1 MKDLKGKTAFV
12 TGAASGIGRGLALV
26 LAQEGC
32 NLAIADLET
41 KPLQEVRS
49 ELEKRGA
56 KVLALTLDVSDRPAV
71 YRAADETEH
80 FFGKVHIVCNNAGIG
95 LRDTPLDQIADAD
108 YDWAFG
114 VNTFGVING
123 VKAFLPK
130 IKKHGEGGHIV
141 NTASMAGLHVM
152 PGWHHGL
159 YAATKMAV
167 VALSEGFQEALAG
180 SNIGVSVLCPAAVD
194 SKIYRSGRVRPARFG
209 GPYQAEPRP
218 EAEAALKAG
227 LSGEQVGLAV
237 VRAIKDNEFWILTHP
252 VGRDYVNRRHQR
264 IMDAFDRN
272 ERVVQELGFDKPRA

>member
-26 LAQEGC
+26 LAQQGC
-32 NLAIADLET
+32 KLAIADLEPA
-41 KPLQEVRS
+41 PLEAVRA
-49 ELEKRGA
+49 ELEQRGA
-56 KVLALTLDVSDRPAV
+56 EVVALTLDVSDREAV
-71 YRAADETEH
+71 YRAADETERA
-80 FFGKVHIVCNNAGIG
+80 FDKVHIVCNNAGIG
-95 LRDTPLDQIADAD
+95 LRDTPLDQIADSD

-114 VNTFGVING
+114 VVNG
-123 VKAFLPK
+123 FKAFLPK

-209 GPYQAEPRP
+209 GPYRAGTAAGGRGAAPRLAVGRAGGIGGGAGDQGQRILDSHSP
-218 EAEAALKAG
+218 HRPRLRQPPPPAPHGSIRPQRTRGQGAG
-227 LSGEQVGLAV
+227 LRQAA
-237 VRAIKDNEFWILTHP
+237 RMT
-252 VGRDYVNRRHQR
+252 RQ
-264 IMDAFDRN
+264 
-272 ERVVQELGFDKPRA
+272 